1 LDIYY
6 KLDMPV
12 LLHQQP
18 VLTLALD
25 SFQDTTIDENDI
37 RRMWIIFAKC
47 KDDIKNGFRL
57 ENISWRIWYKK
68 YLNNS
73 SDLFSNDKEYNKK
86 QAMDDSNS
94 EVHSVESSSNFS
106 SIEPIEVLKKCACG
120 EQLISSSLNSLST
133 PHSEYTCFDKQI
145 CIHHHKSNS
154 ISKDSSQK
162 TLVTENQNTNTDNQ
176 VEETVVEVSKDET
189 ISIPATETT
198 VTEENTS
205 NTEETEEHEEEN
217 KENNEMEEEE
227 QEEEEEEEEENEEN
241 EEAVSTINTN
251 NSKTTNSTIT
261 KDNDTTTATIPPNCP
276 TIEQFYQK
284 QILLLQ
290 QVYLQKQ
297 QQLQYQKQQMTIS
310 QEQMYQHQV
319 YLQQWYNQ
327 QQQQL
332 MANCTTYYNKY
343 LQQHFSQVLTQPSTT
358 ESSQPSNQTSSE
370 QPLETKYI
378 EDEEDYDDEDDDDYY
393 YSDEDII
400 DEDDV
405 DVDEEEDYADEPV
418 EDDLFKKVATT
429 KLKKVIAKPSL
440 LSAMIKE
447 SNYNEYK
454 KTVEYIQKCD
464 DDAQRVSNNIYS
476 IKDYNRNCINSLNKN
491 ERRKRA
497 PSFEDV
503 RNAQQNLRKLIEMHP
518 IYQNPN
524 VQENNGNDDVEEY
537 YEKGVNQL
545 NNITNQNSYSTINTM
560 ASQDSHCTAYTNQS
574 SHYGVYGSNK
584 TTHSNHSSK
593 SQGPQ
598 LNRASNNNSVN
609 LYMNKKR

>member
-1 LDIYY
+1 
-6 KLDMPV
+6 MPV

-37 RRMWIIFAKC
+37 RRMWIIFTKC

-94 EVHSVESSSNFS
+94 EVHSVESSTNFS
-106 SIEPIEVLKKCACG
+106 LIEPIEVLKKCACG

-145 CIHHHKSNS
+145 CIHHQKSNS
-154 ISKDSSQK
+154 ISKESSQK
-162 TLVTENQNTNTDNQ
+162 TLVTENQNTTDNH
-176 VEETVVEVSKDET
+176 VEETVVEVPKDET
-189 ISIPATETT
+189 ISIPASETT
-198 VTEENTS
+198 VTEEDAFNS
-205 NTEETEEHEEEN
+205 DEKEEIEEN
-217 KENNEMEEEE
+217 KENNEIKKEEEE
-227 QEEEEEEEEENEEN
+227 KEKEE
-241 EEAVSTINTN
+241 VISTINTN
-251 NSKTTNSTIT
+251 NSNTTNSTIT
-261 KDNDTTTATIPPNCP
+261 KDSDTTTATIPPNCP

-310 QEQMYQHQV
+310 QEQMYQHQM

-343 LQQHFSQVLTQPSTT
+343 LQQHFGQVLTQPSTT
-358 ESSQPSNQTSSE
+358 ESTQPSNQTSSE

-405 DVDEEEDYADEPV
+405 DVDEDEDYADDEPV
-418 EDDLFKKVATT
+418 EDDLFKKVATP
-429 KLKKVIAKPSL
+429 KLKKVVAKPSL

-464 DDAQRVSNNIYS
+464 DDAQRLSNNIYS
-476 IKDYNRNCINSLNKN
+476 IKDYNCNCINSLNKN

-518 IYQNPN
+518 IYQNTN
-524 VQENNGNDDVEEY
+524 IQENTGNDDIEEY
-537 YEKGVNQL
+537 YEKGVNQF
-545 NNITNQNSYSTINTM
+545 NNITTNNQNSYSTINTM
-560 ASQDSHCTAYTNQS
+560 ASQDSHCTAYTNHS

-593 SQGPQ
+593 SQGPH

-609 LYMNKKR
+609 RYMNKKR

>member
-1 LDIYY
+1 
-6 KLDMPV
+6 
-12 LLHQQP
+12 
-18 VLTLALD
+18 
-25 SFQDTTIDENDI
+25 
-37 RRMWIIFAKC
+37 MWIIFTKC

-94 EVHSVESSSNFS
+94 EVHSVESSTNFS
-106 SIEPIEVLKKCACG
+106 LIEPIEVLKKCACG

-145 CIHHHKSNS
+145 CIHHQKSNS
-154 ISKDSSQK
+154 ISKESSQK
-162 TLVTENQNTNTDNQ
+162 TLVTENQNTTDNH
-176 VEETVVEVSKDET
+176 VEETVVEVPKDET
-189 ISIPATETT
+189 ISIPASETT
-198 VTEENTS
+198 VTEEDAFNS
-205 NTEETEEHEEEN
+205 DEKEEIEEN
-217 KENNEMEEEE
+217 KENNEIKKEEEE
-227 QEEEEEEEEENEEN
+227 KEKEE
-241 EEAVSTINTN
+241 VISTINTN
-251 NSKTTNSTIT
+251 NSNTTNSTIT
-261 KDNDTTTATIPPNCP
+261 KDSDTTTATIPPNCP

-310 QEQMYQHQV
+310 QEQMYQHQM

-343 LQQHFSQVLTQPSTT
+343 LQQHFGQVLTQPSTT
-358 ESSQPSNQTSSE
+358 ESTQPSNQTSSE

-378 EDEEDYDDEDDDDYY
+378 EDEEDYDDEEDDDYY

-405 DVDEEEDYADEPV
+405 DVDEDEDYADDEPV
-418 EDDLFKKVATT
+418 EDDLFKKVATP
-429 KLKKVIAKPSL
+429 KLKKVVAKPSL

-464 DDAQRVSNNIYS
+464 DDAQRLSNNIYS
-476 IKDYNRNCINSLNKN
+476 IKDYNCNCINSLNKN

-518 IYQNPN
+518 IYQNTN
-524 VQENNGNDDVEEY
+524 IQENTGNDDIEEY
-537 YEKGVNQL
+537 YEKGVNQF
-545 NNITNQNSYSTINTM
+545 NNITTNNQNSYSTINTM
-560 ASQDSHCTAYTNQS
+560 ASQDSHCTAYTNHS

-593 SQGPQ
+593 SQGPH

-609 LYMNKKR
+609 RYMNKKR

>member
-1 LDIYY
+1 
-6 KLDMPV
+6 MPV

-37 RRMWIIFAKC
+37 RRMWIIFTKC

-94 EVHSVESSSNFS
+94 EVHSVESSTNFS
-106 SIEPIEVLKKCACG
+106 LIEPIEVLKKCACG

-145 CIHHHKSNS
+145 CIHHQKSNS
-154 ISKDSSQK
+154 ISKETSQK
-162 TLVTENQNTNTDNQ
+162 TLVTENQNTTDNH
-176 VEETVVEVSKDET
+176 VEETVVEVPKDET
-189 ISIPATETT
+189 ISIPASETT
-198 VTEENTS
+198 VTEEDAFNS
-205 NTEETEEHEEEN
+205 DEKEEIEEN
-217 KENNEMEEEE
+217 KENNEIKKEEEKKE
-227 QEEEEEEEEENEEN
+227 KEE
-241 EEAVSTINTN
+241 VISTINTN
-251 NSKTTNSTIT
+251 NSNTTNSTIT
-261 KDNDTTTATIPPNCP
+261 KDSDTTTATIPPNCP

-310 QEQMYQHQV
+310 QEQMYQHQM

-343 LQQHFSQVLTQPSTT
+343 LQQHFGQVLTQPSTT
-358 ESSQPSNQTSSE
+358 ESTQPSNQTSSE

-378 EDEEDYDDEDDDDYY
+378 EDEEDYDDEEDDDYY

-405 DVDEEEDYADEPV
+405 DVDEDEDYADDEPV
-418 EDDLFKKVATT
+418 EDDLFKKVATP
-429 KLKKVIAKPSL
+429 KLKKVVAKPSL

-464 DDAQRVSNNIYS
+464 DDAQRLSNNIYS
-476 IKDYNRNCINSLNKN
+476 IKDYNCNCINSLNKN

-518 IYQNPN
+518 IYQNTN
-524 VQENNGNDDVEEY
+524 IQENTGNDDIEEY
-537 YEKGVNQL
+537 YEKGVNQF
-545 NNITNQNSYSTINTM
+545 NNITTNNQNSYSTINTM
-560 ASQDSHCTAYTNQS
+560 ASQDSHCTAYTNHS

-593 SQGPQ
+593 SQGPH

-609 LYMNKKR
+609 RYMNKKR

>member
-1 LDIYY
+1 
-6 KLDMPV
+6 MPV

-25 SFQDTTIDENDI
+25 SFQDTTIDESDI
-37 RRMWIIFAKC
+37 RRMWIIFTKC

-94 EVHSVESSSNFS
+94 EVHSVESSTNFS
-106 SIEPIEVLKKCACG
+106 LIEPIEVLKKCACG

-145 CIHHHKSNS
+145 CIHHQKSNS
-154 ISKDSSQK
+154 ISKESSQK
-162 TLVTENQNTNTDNQ
+162 TLVTENQNTTDNH
-176 VEETVVEVSKDET
+176 VEETVVEVPKDET
-189 ISIPATETT
+189 ISIPASETT
-198 VTEENTS
+198 VTEEDAFNS
-205 NTEETEEHEEEN
+205 DEKEEIEEN
-217 KENNEMEEEE
+217 KENNEIKKEEEE
-227 QEEEEEEEEENEEN
+227 KEKEE
-241 EEAVSTINTN
+241 VISTINTN
-251 NSKTTNSTIT
+251 NSNTTNSTIT
-261 KDNDTTTATIPPNCP
+261 KDSDTTTATIPPNCP

-310 QEQMYQHQV
+310 QEQMYQHQM

-343 LQQHFSQVLTQPSTT
+343 LQQHFGQVLTQPSTT
-358 ESSQPSNQTSSE
+358 ESTQPSNQTSSE

-405 DVDEEEDYADEPV
+405 DVDEDEDYADDEPV
-418 EDDLFKKVATT
+418 EDDLFKKVATP
-429 KLKKVIAKPSL
+429 KLKKVVAKPSL

-464 DDAQRVSNNIYS
+464 DDAQRLSNNIYS
-476 IKDYNRNCINSLNKN
+476 IKDYNCNCINSLNKN

-518 IYQNPN
+518 IYQNTN
-524 VQENNGNDDVEEY
+524 IQENTGNDDIEEY
-537 YEKGVNQL
+537 YEKGVNQF
-545 NNITNQNSYSTINTM
+545 NNITTNNQNSYSTINTM
-560 ASQDSHCTAYTNQS
+560 ASQDSHCTAYTNHS

-593 SQGPQ
+593 SQGPH

-609 LYMNKKR
+609 RYMNKKR

>member
-1 LDIYY
+1 
-6 KLDMPV
+6 
-12 LLHQQP
+12 
-18 VLTLALD
+18 
-25 SFQDTTIDENDI
+25 
-37 RRMWIIFAKC
+37 MWIIFTKC

-94 EVHSVESSSNFS
+94 EVHSVESSTNFS
-106 SIEPIEVLKKCACG
+106 LIEPIEVLKKCACG

-145 CIHHHKSNS
+145 CIHHQKSNS
-154 ISKDSSQK
+154 ISKESSQK
-162 TLVTENQNTNTDNQ
+162 TLVTENQNTTDNH
-176 VEETVVEVSKDET
+176 VEETVVEVPKDET
-189 ISIPATETT
+189 ISIPASETT
-198 VTEENTS
+198 VTEEDAFNS
-205 NTEETEEHEEEN
+205 DEKEEIEEN
-217 KENNEMEEEE
+217 KENNEIKKEEEE
-227 QEEEEEEEEENEEN
+227 KEKEE
-241 EEAVSTINTN
+241 VISTINTN
-251 NSKTTNSTIT
+251 NSNTTNSTIT
-261 KDNDTTTATIPPNCP
+261 KDSDTTTATIPPNCP

-310 QEQMYQHQV
+310 QEQMYQHQM

-343 LQQHFSQVLTQPSTT
+343 LQQHFGQVLTQPSTT
-358 ESSQPSNQTSSE
+358 ESTQPSNQTSSE

-405 DVDEEEDYADEPV
+405 DVDEDEDYADDEPV
-418 EDDLFKKVATT
+418 EDDLFKKVATP
-429 KLKKVIAKPSL
+429 KLKKVVAKPSL

-464 DDAQRVSNNIYS
+464 DDAQRLSNNIYS
-476 IKDYNRNCINSLNKN
+476 IKDYNCNCINSLNKN

-518 IYQNPN
+518 IYQNTN
-524 VQENNGNDDVEEY
+524 IQENTGNDDIEEY
-537 YEKGVNQL
+537 YEKGVNQF
-545 NNITNQNSYSTINTM
+545 NNITTNNQNSYSTINTM
-560 ASQDSHCTAYTNQS
+560 ASQDSHCTAYTNHS

-593 SQGPQ
+593 SQGPH

-609 LYMNKKR
+609 RYMNKKR